1 MSATTGPKSA
11 KSLGTY
17 KSEFI
22 ASGLITSILPPRP
35 SFVFSRSI
43 LYKTNFCRYWQQ
55 RYTIF
60 PFYDSGI
67 RLTNDAWFGVTPETI
82 ATRIAQDMGQI
93 ISSDKTTLVDL
104 FAGVGANT
112 IAFAQSGIWERIIAV
127 ERDAATIACAQHNA
141 ELYEVDQYI
150 EWVHGDSFEV
160 LKYLTSD
167 SGEEVAS
174 ATTSPEPA
182 SKKRK
187 KGSFDDT
194 LKKVDVS
201 KTALFGSPPWGGPG
215 YTTDAI
221 FDLSGMEPY
230 NLATM
235 HAAYRR
241 MDHALFLPRTSDLR
255 QVARLVPANGP
266 KIEVVQ
272 YCLKGASKAMVTY
285 IPAQEGTAATTS
297 GPGGNAGKEQAV
309 VTRETA
315 VDDGSNNNHAD
326 ETHKLISEKS
336 QRPHADKSTEA
347 QSTDEV
353 PITQFTSAHEYQG
366 PVVDGTQDE
375 TQNQAATENEDGK
388 QHNTMNGDLQ
398 KCQVEEVEVV
408 DSQNEELSREQN
420 HEHPEDTDGEQGR
433 EMGAMEYLWDGKEGA
448 VNGDLETG
456 STGEEEDEDTLIE
469 KQLQEQFDRYSE
481 KMDQ

>member
-1 MSATTGPKSA
+1 MEPKFKRA
-11 KSLGTY
+11 KKLP
-17 KSEFI
+17 
-22 ASGLITSILPPRP
+22 LIDECHHWTKIGEVPWDLQ
-35 SFVFSRSI
+35 
-43 LYKTNFCRYWQQ
+43 KYWQQ

-127 ERDAATIACAQHNA
+127 ERDAATLACAQHNA

-160 LKYLTSD
+160 LKYLTTPS
-167 SGEEVAS
+167 SSTAEQGEEATS
-174 ATTSPEPA
+174 AITSPEPA
-182 SKKRK
+182 SKKKK
-187 KGSFDDT
+187 KGTFDDT

-235 HAAYRR
+235 HAAYRK

-285 IPAQEGTAATTS
+285 IPAQDETVATTS
-297 GPGGNAGKEQAV
+297 GQEGNADKEQTV
-309 VTRETA
+309 ITRETE
-315 VDDGSNNNHAD
+315 VDDGSNKNHAD
-326 ETHKLISEKS
+326 ETHELISEKA
-336 QRPHADKSTEA
+336 QRPHADKTTET

-353 PITQFTSAHEYQG
+353 PAAHFTSAQEHEA
-366 PVVDGTQDE
+366 PVVDGNRDE
-375 TQNQAATENEDGK
+375 MQIQSVTENEDGK
-388 QHNTMNGDLQ
+388 QHNTLGGEMQ
-398 KCQVEEVEVV
+398 KNQVEEAEVV
-408 DSQNEELSREQN
+408 DNQNEELSREQN
-420 HEHPEDTDGEQGR
+420 HKHPEDTDGEQGR
-433 EMGAMEYLWDGKEGA
+433 KMEERDTSGEDKGAA
-448 VNGDLETG
+448 NGDKEPKLTG
-456 STGEEEDEDTLIE
+456 STEEEEDEDTLIE
-469 KQLQEQFDRYSE
+469 KQLEEQFERYSE
-481 KMDQ
+481 KMDQWSRQ